1 MNRQNTE
8 RESNRDGKKKS
19 IKNRHTERK
28 GIQPIDI
35 RTCSYLSVQEFN
47 ESLKS
52 IIYSRVR
59 L

>member
-35 RTCSYLSVQEFN
+35 HAR
-47 ESLKS
+47 
-52 IIYSRVR
+52 IYQSKNSTRVLNR
-59 L
+59 